1 MDLDGVPYGGSRH
14 PVEASLDGRLFVRF
28 HLDIGMG
35 DIQREPCEW
44 VEPRNWLGFA
54 GIGAGR
60 FPSISREEHFAQKL
74 HAYTMPM
81 AGRANTRVKDLADL
95 ILLMDSGAMA
105 PERLGPDIADT
116 FRRRGTHSVPEMLEP
131 PPEFWR
137 TVFGKLA
144 EECGIDGDM
153 DMQFARLREF
163 CGKIFRDRH
172 GEG

>member
-1 MDLDGVPYGGSRH
+1 
-14 PVEASLDGRLFVRF
+14 
-28 HLDIGMG
+28 
-35 DIQREPCEW
+35 
-44 VEPRNWLGFA
+44 
-54 GIGAGR
+54 
-60 FPSISREEHFAQKL
+60 
-74 HAYTMPM
+74 
-81 AGRANTRVKDLADL
+81 
-95 ILLMDSGAMA
+95 MDSGAMA

-172 GEG
+172 GED